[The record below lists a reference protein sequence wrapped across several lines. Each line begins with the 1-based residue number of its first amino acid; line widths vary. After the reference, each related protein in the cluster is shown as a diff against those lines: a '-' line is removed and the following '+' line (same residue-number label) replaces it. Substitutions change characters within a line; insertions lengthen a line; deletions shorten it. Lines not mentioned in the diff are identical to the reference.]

1 MCIDN
6 KYSISITQIFNKIL
20 NLFSFK
26 MINFK
31 EISFS
36 IGGVQLFENTSA
48 FVPTGHKVG
57 IVGRNGTGKTSLFK
71 LILKELALDSGAIEV
86 PKNYKI
92 GAVAQEAPSTEE
104 TLINTVL
111 SADIERTKLL
121 NDLET
126 ETDPNKIANM
136 HIRLSDIDAYSAEA
150 RASSI
155 LSGLGFSSE
164 DQKSPCSSFSGGWRM
179 RVALASILFSNP
191 DLLLL
196 DEPTNYLDFEG
207 TVWLENF
214 LQRFKNTVLVI
225 SHDRNLLNKSVN
237 GILHLSNKKLQFYT
251 GNYNTFDDERRS
263 KLEQLI
269 SQKNKQDAQ
278 RAHIQSFVNRFKA
291 KASKAKQAQSR
302 IKILEK
308 MKPIVID
315 EGQKTPKFKFL
326 DVVKFAPPL
335 ITLDKISVGYNNV
348 PVLKN
353 INLQINPDDRIGLL
367 GVNGEGKS
375 TFSKL
380 IAKKIN
386 KMEGIINI
394 PQKLKVGY
402 FAQHQLDELR
412 PKETAFQHLSLKLKD
427 ELPTRIRA
435 ILGSAGFTFET
446 MDLEVKRLSGGQK
459 ARLLIL
465 LVIMERPDLLIL
477 DEPTNHLDIET
488 RESLIMALN
497 EYTGSL
503 ILVSHDAFLV
513 ESLVDKLLIVNNG
526 SVSEFNGDIHEYRKL
541 VLSKKNIKDDVNK
554 HTKKNVISTNKQ
566 STSNLKKTLL
576 SIEKQ
581 IIEFEKEKKLLE
593 NEMLE
598 KDFFDNSN
606 NDRVKEVNKNLKEI
620 NLKISLE
627 EKNWED
633 IFEKLEMSNQ

>member
-71 LILKELALDSGAIEV
+71 LVLKELALDSGVIEV

-111 SADIERTKLL
+111 SADIERTNLL

-155 LSGLGFSSE
+155 LSGLGFSPA

-237 GILHLSNKKLQFYT
+237 GILHLSNKKLKFYT

-315 EGQKTPKFKFL
+315 EDQKTPKFKFL

-335 ITLDKISVGYNNV
+335 ITLDKISVGYNNI

-353 INLQINPDDRIGLL
+353 ITLQINPDDRIGLL

-435 ILGSAGFTFET
+435 ILGSAGFTFDT

-513 ESLVDKLLIVNNG
+513 ESLVDRLLIVNNG

-541 VLSKKNIKDDVNK
+541 VLSKKCK
-554 HTKKNVISTNKQ
+554 
-566 STSNLKKTLL
+566 
-576 SIEKQ
+576 
-581 IIEFEKEKKLLE
+581 
-593 NEMLE
+593 
-598 KDFFDNSN
+598 
-606 NDRVKEVNKNLKEI
+606 R
-620 NLKISLE
+620 
-627 EKNWED
+627 
-633 IFEKLEMSNQ
+633 